1 MSTVSR
7 GNLGESKVKKEL
19 QKVKEHYKLINNFT
33 YVNPKTNTSHQ
44 IDHIFI
50 HPHGVFVIETK
61 NYYGTIIS
69 ETGEAFWLKIIKNE
83 RQIISNPVNQNK
95 THTSIINRLLEK
107 KYEVI
112 SVIVFVRNNAPY
124 VGDYNVINLKDLL
137 LLIKTHPY
145 KRLLSDEEVDGIYK
159 TLKKLN
165 SKVSAKEHKESV
177 NRMKKEKQFLYEEKA
192 FAIENRICPRC
203 NVKMMVTGNH
213 YKCPNCHFSFDIS

>member
-145 KRLLSDEEVDGIYK
+145 E
-159 TLKKLN
+159 
-165 SKVSAKEHKESV
+165 KV
-177 NRMKKEKQFLYEEKA
+177 
-192 FAIENRICPRC
+192 I
-203 NVKMMVTGNH
+203 H
-213 YKCPNCHFSFDIS
+213 YKHLTIVIDTDSGSAF